1 VIADDSGHRDR
12 SNTVKTRDIPGLRT
26 GGAGHDCPS
35 ALGKGRFGRGQQ
47 TADGWPDFIGGR
59 SRVVSLTAE
68 HDRKSDVPV
77 ILYAEF
83 TAKPGSESQ
92 VQMLIS
98 DLAVKVRQEPGNDE
112 FTVYR
117 ERDNPGKFFV
127 FEQYL
132 DEASFEA
139 HIRAEYGVIFNRQ
152 LSSLIEEGA
161 SQLTFLTRSDP
172 P

>member
-1 VIADDSGHRDR
+1 M
-12 SNTVKTRDIPGLRT
+12 
-26 GGAGHDCPS
+26 
-35 ALGKGRFGRGQQ
+35 
-47 TADGWPDFIGGR
+47 
-59 SRVVSLTAE
+59 
-68 HDRKSDVPV
+68 PV

-98 DLAVKVRQEPGNDE
+98 GLAEKVRQEPGNTE

-117 ERDNPGKFFV
+117 ERDNPRKFFV
-127 FEQYL
+127 FEEYL
-132 DEASFEA
+132 DEASLEA
-139 HIRAEYGVIFNRQ
+139 HRGAEYGAVFNRQ
-152 LSSLIEEGA
+152 LSSLIEESA

>member
-1 VIADDSGHRDR
+1 M
-12 SNTVKTRDIPGLRT
+12 
-26 GGAGHDCPS
+26 
-35 ALGKGRFGRGQQ
+35 
-47 TADGWPDFIGGR
+47 
-59 SRVVSLTAE
+59 
-68 HDRKSDVPV
+68 PV

-92 VQMLIS
+92 VEALIS
-98 DLAVKVRQEPGNDE
+98 GLAEKVRREPGNAE

-117 ERDNPGKFFV
+117 ERDNPLKFFV

-139 HIRAEYGVIFNRQ
+139 HISAEYGVIFNQQ
-152 LSSLIEEGA
+152 LSSLIEEGE
-161 SQLTFLTRSDP
+161 SQLTWLTRFDP